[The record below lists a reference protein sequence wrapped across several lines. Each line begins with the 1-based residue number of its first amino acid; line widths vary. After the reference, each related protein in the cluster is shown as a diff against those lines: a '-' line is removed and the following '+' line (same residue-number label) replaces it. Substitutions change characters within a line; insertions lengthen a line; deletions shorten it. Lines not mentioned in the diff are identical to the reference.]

1 MPGSEPGLPRR
12 SEPGLTRR
20 DLLLSGAA
28 AAGYA
33 LAAGPVSA
41 DAIQTPADGLEA
53 GRVEIPV
60 AGGVMPAYRA
70 RPAQGSGLPVVLVV
84 HEIFGV
90 HEYVKD
96 VCRRLATE
104 GYLAV
109 APDLYRRYGDV
120 SALTSIDE
128 VIDRVVRKVP
138 DAEVLADLDAVPP
151 WAASDGGDAAQ
162 LGIVGF
168 CWGGRIVWL
177 YAAHSATLKAGVAW
191 YGRLTGAE
199 RPETPR
205 HPIDVSGE
213 LRAPVLGLY
222 GGADAGIPQE
232 SVDAMRARLG
242 EGSGSEIVV
251 FPDAPHGFHA
261 DYRPSY
267 RKPAAAEGWRRMLAW
282 FRQHGVG

>member
-1 MPGSEPGLPRR
+1 VPSLPGSE
-12 SEPGLTRR
+12 SGLTRR

-41 DAIQTPADGLEA
+41 EAIQTPADGLVE
-53 GRVEIPV
+53 GMVEIPA
-60 AGGVMPAYRA
+60 AGGPMPAYRA
-70 RPAQGSGLPVVLVV
+70 RPAEGAAPAVVLVV

-90 HEYVKD
+90 HEYVRD
-96 VCRRLATE
+96 VCRRLATQ

-120 SALTSIDE
+120 STLKSIDE
-128 VIDRVVRKVP
+128 VIARVVRRVP

-151 WAASDGGDAAQ
+151 WAASDGADASR

-168 CWGGRIVWL
+168 CWGGRIVWM
-177 YAAHSATLKAGVAW
+177 YAAHSAALGAGVAW
-191 YGRLTGAE
+191 YGRVSGAD

-205 HPIDVSGE
+205 HPIDLAGE

-242 EGSGSEIVV
+242 ADAASEIVV
-251 FPDAPHGFHA
+251 FPGAPHGFHA
-261 DYRPSY
+261 DYRESY
-267 RKPAAAEGWRRMLAW
+267 RELAAAEGWRRMLAW
-282 FRQHGVG
+282 FREHGVG